1 MSCQLGF
8 RPLTRLFSCRP
19 AYQLFGQSDL
29 VCPNLKE
36 TDRDDWERLD
46 LIRNEVSKSQ
56 VGELVKTPGSFL
68 ILEQEMV
75 EFAKIQ
81 DPRSILSLG
90 ECLVIGVK
98 QPEEVEAALFFFHC
112 QYTATLLPPHPPQP
126 CFHQAPNTPRLH
138 QCCGE
143 IQLQGRVWGSKGC
156 IRRLWCHLLK
166 IALSQRKYSTT
177 RSSHSALFL
186 TSMGHSIP
194 PSFSPIH

>member
-46 LIRNEVSKSQ
+46 LIRNEVSKSR

-112 QYTATLLPPHPPQP
+112 QYTPLYFLHILPNLVFTRPQ
-126 CFHQAPNTPRLH
+126 TPLD
-138 QCCGE
+138 
-143 IQLQGRVWGSKGC
+143 C
-156 IRRLWCHLLK
+156 INAVVK
-166 IALSQRKYSTT
+166 
-177 RSSHSALFL
+177 
-186 TSMGHSIP
+186 
-194 PSFSPIH
+194 FSYKVGYGAVRGVSEDYGVIS